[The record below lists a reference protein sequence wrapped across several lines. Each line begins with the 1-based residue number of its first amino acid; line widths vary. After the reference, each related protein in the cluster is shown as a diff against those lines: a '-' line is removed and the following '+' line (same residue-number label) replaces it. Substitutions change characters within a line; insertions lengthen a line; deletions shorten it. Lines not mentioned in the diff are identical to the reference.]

1 MASGTRDRLVTTE
14 EAAAM
19 LGTEASTLVTWRCT
33 KAVKVPYVKIGRSV
47 RYRMHDLGEFIEQN
61 TVRT

>member
-1 MASGTRDRLVTTE
+1 MASGTERQMLTTE

-33 KAVKVPYVKIGRSV
+33 KAVIVPYVKIGRAV
-47 RYRMHDLGEFIEQN
+47 RYRRCDLEEFIEQN
-61 TVRT
+61 LVCS